1 MPYELLRCIQQRM
14 TIAYDIATAAV
25 TGMMV
30 GNELAVAAFIHPQL
44 QRLASKTHAQTAAP
58 IAAVLGRV
66 MPLWYGLAL
75 ALILGAAYEH
85 RPISNGPGLLLV
97 SAAALWAATIIFTIT
112 ALVPINNRIAKM
124 NPERPY
130 DGWLQDRVRWDRL
143 HQIRVA
149 LLTTALLLL
158 LTGLFGGAASI

>member
-1 MPYELLRCIQQRM
+1 MK
-14 TIAYDIATAAV
+14 IAYDITTAAV

-44 QRLASKTHAQTAAP
+44 QRLASKAHAQAAAP
-58 IAAVLGRV
+58 IAVVLGRV

-85 RPISNGPGLLLV
+85 SPISNGPGLLIV
-97 SAAALWAATIIFTIT
+97 SATALWAATIIFTIT

-124 NPERPY
+124 NTEYPY

-158 LTGLFGGAASI
+158 LTGLFGGSASV

>member
-1 MPYELLRCIQQRM
+1 M
-14 TIAYDIATAAV
+14 TIAYDIATAAI
-25 TGMMV
+25 TAMMV

-44 QRLASKTHAQTAAP
+44 QRLASKAHAQAAAP
-58 IAAVLGRV
+58 IAVVLGRI

-124 NPERPY
+124 NTEQPY
-130 DGWLQDRVRWDRL
+130 DGWLQDRARWDRL

-149 LLTTALLLL
+149 LLTTSLLLF
-158 LTGLFGGAASI
+158 LTGLFSGTANQIR

>member
-1 MPYELLRCIQQRM
+1 M
-14 TIAYDIATAAV
+14 TIAYDIATAAI

-44 QRLASKTHAQTAAP
+44 HRLASKAHAQTAAP
-58 IAAVLGRV
+58 IATVLGRV

-85 RPISNGPGLLLV
+85 RPISNGPGLLIV

-112 ALVPINNRIAKM
+112 TLVPINNRIARM
-124 NPERPY
+124 NTEHPY
-130 DGWLQDRVRWDRL
+130 DSWLQDRVRWDRL

-158 LTGLFGGAASI
+158 LTGLFGGTASV